1 MVILSQV
8 MITRPIQGLN
18 TKGQLNQG
26 QMKTTRYQGAT
37 PIHSR
42 HVRTPIRHLSAAVRR
57 LRRVRILIQ
66 HHSAAVRRLLH
77 VRVKAIHLQ
86 GVLHQVHREAAIHL
100 QGVLHQVQA
109 EVHRDHPAVLLQDQE
124 TADKKF
130 GIF

>member
-1 MVILSQV
+1 MK
-8 MITRPIQGLN
+8 TRPIQGLN

-26 QMKTTRYQGAT
+26 QMKTTRYQGTT

-42 HVRTPIRHLSAAVRR
+42 HVRTPIRHLSEAVRQ
-57 LRRVRILIQ
+57 LRHVRPIR
-66 HHSAAVRRLLH
+66 HHSAAVRRLRH
-77 VRVKAIHLQ
+77 VRVKAIRLRAVH
-86 GVLHQVHREAAIHL
+86 HQDHPVAAIHH